1 MNKYAQSPLQDS
13 GLFGPSPWTI
23 LILHLNLDRFG
34 HPAPETNLMRENLMM
49 EIGGTQPRSRGQS
62 FSESRRGIVGHDH
75 TRQPNAYTIAS
86 HTLTRV
92 ALSSG

>member
-34 HPAPETNLMRENLMM
+34 HPAPEENLMRENLMM
-49 EIGGTQPRSRGQS
+49 EMGGNMIIRCMVMLMLMLM
-62 FSESRRGIVGHDH
+62 FVC
-75 TRQPNAYTIAS
+75 AY
-86 HTLTRV
+86 V
-92 ALSSG
+92 YG